1 MNLLRTTEERLL
13 FYTALAAKFLFIAF
27 FVYMHGVAPELT
39 TLQSDGYAPLAEQ
52 LYEQQAFTFS
62 TTTPPVPEAL
72 HVPGYPLF
80 LALTAIPFGTP
91 LIAFMLQALMLAYSV
106 VLLYRLTTGFFS
118 ERTRFWGA
126 LVYGVEPFAAF
137 MAASLLTESLF
148 MFLFL
153 WALYSARVAYERNSF
168 WLWSLA
174 GLLFGASVLVRPVG
188 VYLVPVLLVGAGLAA
203 WKQNKIVLG
212 ALIGLVCFAAIPGAW
227 AARNY
232 VHFGAPVIATKGPF
246 TLYFYNVEQLLEYK
260 LGLSSQEAA
269 EYLFNE
275 AKKDNPELAHR
286 DDLRSP
292 VYAGYLSKKSVEFIG
307 ADLPLYLKIQTL
319 SLGTFFLSDGYR
331 LLLQSME
338 VPIAPLPNITK
349 TLANG
354 AWGDLAAYFM
364 QNPYSLLVFMTGTL
378 FWGLAALLA
387 GLSPIVAWRSKD
399 GRALLGTI
407 LLTLM
412 IAYFA
417 ALTGP
422 VAQARYRVV
431 VEPFLFILATYTL
444 LKLRTWYKSL

>member
-1 MNLLRTTEERLL
+1 MNVLRTREEIIL
-13 FYTALAAKFLFIAF
+13 FSAAFSVKLLFIAF
-27 FVYMHGVAPELT
+27 FVYMHGVTPELT
-39 TLQSDGYAPLAEQ
+39 TLQSDGYAPLAEH
-52 LYEQQAFTFS
+52 LYAQHAFTFS
-62 TTTPPVPEAL
+62 TTTPLVPEAL

-91 LIAFMLQALMLAYSV
+91 LIAFMLQALMLAYSA
-106 VLLYRLTTGFFS
+106 VLLYRLTAGFFS

-126 LVYGVEPFAAF
+126 FVYGVEPFAAF

-153 WALYSARVAYERNSF
+153 GALYGARVAYERNSL

-174 GLLFGASVLVRPVG
+174 GFLFGASVLVRPVG
-188 VYLVPVLLVGAGLAA
+188 LYLVPVLLVGAGLAA
-203 WKQNKIVLG
+203 RKQNKIILG
-212 ALIGLVCFAAIPGAW
+212 ALVGLVCFVAVPGAW

-232 VHFGAPVIATKGPF
+232 AHFGAPVVATKGPF

-260 LGLSSQEAA
+260 LGLTPHEAA
-269 EYLFNE
+269 EYLFAE

-292 VYAGYLSKKSVEFIG
+292 VYAGYLSKKSMEFIR
-307 ADLPLYLKIQTL
+307 ADLLLYLKLQTL

-338 VPIAPLPNITK
+338 VPIAPLPNLTK
-349 TLANG
+349 TIANG
-354 AWGDLAAYFM
+354 AWGELATYFM
-364 QNPYSLLVFMTGTL
+364 QNPYSLIVFVAGTL

-407 LLTLM
+407 LFACM

-417 ALTGP
+417 VLTGP

-431 VEPFLFILATYTL
+431 VEPFLFILAAYTL
-444 LKLRTWYKSL
+444 LKLHAWYKSL